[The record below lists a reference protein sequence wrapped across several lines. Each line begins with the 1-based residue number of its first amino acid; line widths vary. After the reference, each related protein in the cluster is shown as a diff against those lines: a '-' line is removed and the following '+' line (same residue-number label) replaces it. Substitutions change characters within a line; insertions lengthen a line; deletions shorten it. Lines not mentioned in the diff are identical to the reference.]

1 MKGKMNKNI
10 NTLFEISRKKS
21 RRIVGLMS
29 GTSLDGLDIALCE
42 IQGCGTETKVELLEF
57 DTVTYEELEKNNIR
71 QVFARPQVDFPYL
84 TLLNSW
90 LGTLHGQMVLR
101 FLEEKNIPAHSVDCV
116 ASHGQTVMHVPS
128 HQHNFSDFA
137 HGTLQ
142 IGDGDHVAR
151 TTGMITISDFRQ
163 KHIAAGGE
171 GAPLSV
177 YGDYLLFSRKGED
190 RIMLNI
196 GGISNF
202 TFLPGSGQPGDV
214 FVSDTG
220 PGNTLMDQFMQKYF
234 NMPYDKNANT
244 ALRGK
249 TDDILLHQLMD
260 HDFFQKPFPKTTGPE
275 VFQLEW
281 VESLWQSSSGLPDK
295 YQVMATLNYFT
306 AVTIARGIQEILGDR
321 PCHIYISGGGA
332 HNPLLEQHLSSLLP
346 KGSFYHTSVLGIPG
360 DAKEAVLFALLA
372 NETLSG
378 STIDF
383 GCQNSIPSVSMGK
396 ICFPE

>member
-1 MKGKMNKNI
+1 MNKNI
-10 NTLFEISRKKS
+10 GTLHEIAQKKS
-21 RRIVGLMS
+21 RHILGLMS
-29 GTSLDGLDIALCE
+29 GTSLDGLDMALCE
-42 IQGCGTETKVELLEF
+42 ISGSGFETQVNLLEF
-57 DTVTYEELEKNNIR
+57 DTISYDEETKNKIR

-90 LGTLHGQMVLR
+90 LGNLHGQMVLR
-101 FLEEKNIPAHSVDCV
+101 FLKEKHLSLDSVDCI
-116 ASHGQTVMHVPS
+116 ASHGQTVMHVPA
-128 HQHNFSDFA
+128 HQHTFSDFG

-151 TTGMITISDFRQ
+151 TTGIITISDFRQ

-177 YGDYLLFSRKGED
+177 YGDYLLFSKRGEN

-202 TFLPGSGQPGDV
+202 TFLPGSGQSGDV

-234 NMPYDKNANT
+234 HTAYDKDAQT
-244 ALRGK
+244 ALQGK

-260 HDFFQKPFPKTTGPE
+260 HDFFRKPFPKTTGPE

-281 VESLWQSSSGLPDK
+281 VETLWQNMSWLPDK
-295 YQVMATLNYFT
+295 YQVMATLNFFT
-306 AVTIARGIQEILGDR
+306 AWTIAKGIQETVGDN

-332 HNPLLEQHLSSLLP
+332 HNPLLKQHLRSLLP
-346 KGSFYHTSVLGIPG
+346 KGSFHHTSDLGIPG

-383 GCQNSIPSVSMGK
+383 GYQNSIPSVSMGK
-396 ICFPE
+396 ISFPD